1 MSCLLMQDFNANNRF
16 RFKGSTTASESPVA
30 TASPGLYMRLRLG
43 STVRVKPKS
52 ELEMGML
59 LDEPSPP
66 VNFAASRTWILV
78 RNSAPAYRW
87 IWFHPT
93 RLCEVGARSGRL
105 HQPASRDG
113 TALILFVGLADD
125 HC

>member
-1 MSCLLMQDFNANNRF
+1 MSVERTGGSVAALFLPATPRELNANSRF
-16 RFKGSTTASESPVA
+16 RVQGFHDSFGESCRDSIV
-30 TASPGLYMRLRLG
+30 GVM
-43 STVRVKPKS
+43 PKS

-93 RLCEVGARSGRL
+93 RLCEVGAR
-105 HQPASRDG
+105 
-113 TALILFVGLADD
+113 
-125 HC
+125 